1 MQRIAT
7 TVRLNRSVLQF
18 DDAAHARLEQYLA
31 ESTSLLEGDP
41 DPQEILADLEQAV
54 ADQCLRRLR
63 PEQPVVTLAELEP
76 ALDEI
81 GSVQAPGAG
90 PATASSSSTMRET
103 PPSPSL
109 PSRSLQ
115 QVSQGAVISGVC
127 LGLARYFSFDATML
141 RIVAVLLLFGTGGAM
156 VLVYFGLMLLLPY
169 APLELGGARVRW
181 LPAKCRAL
189 MEYLRAKLGVDPP
202 GKIAA

>member
-63 PEQPVVTLAELEP
+63 PEQTVVTLAELAP
-76 ALDEI
+76 ALEEI
-81 GSVQAPGAG
+81 GAVQSPGEG
-90 PATASSSSTMRET
+90 PAAAASSSTMRET
-103 PPSPSL
+103 PPS

-127 LGLARYFSFDATML
+127 LGLARYFSLDATML
-141 RIVAVLLLFGTGGAM
+141 RIVAVLLLFGTGGAAI
-156 VLVYFGLMLLLPY
+156 LVYFGLMLLLPY
-169 APLELGGARVRW
+169 APLAAGGAKVRW
-181 LPAKCRAL
+181 LPAKCRAV